1 MRPSPLTSERL
12 YASSPPAVFLMP
24 GGERQIWQVIT
35 PFFFLSF
42 FYDLNNVLM
51 SNPCGAAQQA
61 AAPHYFAINR
71 NGTGGI
77 LFE

>member
-1 MRPSPLTSERL
+1 MTSERL
-12 YASSPPAVFLMP
+12 YASSPPAVFPMP

-51 SNPCGAAQQA
+51 SNPCGAVQT
-61 AAPHYFAINR
+61 AAPHYFAINQ
-71 NGTGGI
+71 GDDPI
-77 LFE
+77 D

>member
-1 MRPSPLTSERL
+1 MRPSPLTSEWL
-12 YASSPPAVFLMP
+12 CASSPPAVLPMP

-35 PFFFLSF
+35 PISF

-51 SNPCGAAQQA
+51 SNPCDAAQQA

-71 NGTGGI
+71 NKAG
-77 LFE
+77 